1 MAKKVHNIPKD
12 NNILRIPIEE
22 AMPDN
27 YLPYAVEVA
36 KDRALPDVRD
46 GLKPVHRRIL
56 YGSYLLKAFPDRPYY
71 KSARIVGD
79 VLGKFHPHGDSSVY
93 DAMVLMAQ
101 DFSTR
106 EPLFD
111 GHGNFGSMDG
121 DGAAAMRYTEAR
133 LSPIAME
140 MLKDIEKETVDMVPN
155 YSDSEMEPKVLP
167 ARYPNL
173 LVNGTF
179 GIAVGLATNI
189 PPHNLGE
196 VTDGVLAYIDNP
208 EITTKELMEY
218 IKAPDLP
225 TGGVLIGKNSLLS
238 AYETGEGKVTLRAKT
253 EIEKLENGRYGIVI
267 TEFPYRRNKSK
278 ILQTISEMTG
288 DKRHQKALEAIT
300 DIRDESDRTGIR
312 AVVELKKAADYDT
325 ADKILKY
332 LFKKTDLQCNVSFN
346 MVALA
351 NGKPQTMGLKTIIT
365 HYVNHQ
371 KDIVTR
377 RSIKELAMAEKR
389 FHIVEGFIKA
399 IDVLD
404 EIIKTIRE
412 SKSKKDAGINLV
424 EKFGFTEMQAEA
436 ILELMLY
443 RLTGLEIKVFQK
455 EYAELEKNI
464 KKLRKILSD
473 EKTLLNVVKSEL
485 KEITDKYRNPRRT
498 MIVEDDS
505 EAKIDL
511 EELIVV
517 EDVMITLSKDGFIKR
532 IPFKNYQRSNAKAE
546 DIEYRE
552 GDELKFLFKSN
563 TTESIL
569 LFTDKGN
576 MYQIKGINIPEG
588 KWKEK
593 GERVDSI
600 IKTLNLD
607 DENIVEAFSIGV
619 LDGSKSIQF
628 ITNRGIIKKSS
639 LDKFQTSYSK
649 IQALKLK
656 ENELVLNI
664 ILLDSEEDKQFLEV
678 KTKLGLKFSLELP
691 KIEDTPRNILGTQLF
706 NLIESDEIINVEY
719 VNEFE
724 FITFS
729 LGVTAK
735 GTLKGFARAKANDRL
750 KVNTDSLSTLLMFT
764 DKGNVYKIPAFLI
777 SNVIKEEIAIENIID
792 GYSKKEKI
800 IDVYSIK
807 TFNEKDMVYFF
818 SKKGMIKKTSLKE
831 YDGNYSSCQAYKFKY
846 ENDELISVCI
856 EANDGEI
863 VIISKKGMAI
873 RFLSESVNAMGRVAS
888 GVTGIS
894 LKEDDEVLSGN
905 ILKLL
910 SNTMDEIAIDDNRNE
925 EITLLTKNKEKKV
938 VEIRDIRVQNRA
950 GRGTNIMVINLDDE
964 ITETLFSL

>member
-1 MAKKVHNIPKD
+1 MAKKGYDIPRD
-12 NNILRIPIEE
+12 NNILRVPLEE

-133 LSPIAME
+133 LSKIAME
-140 MLKDIEKETVDMVPN
+140 MLRDIDKETVDMVPN

-208 EITTKELMEY
+208 EITTKELMDY

-253 EIEKLENGRYGIVI
+253 NIEKLENGRWGIVI

-312 AVVELKKAADYDT
+312 AVVELKKAADEDT

-332 LFKKTDLQCNVSFN
+332 LFKKTDLQCNISFN

-351 NGKPQTMGLKTIIT
+351 NGKPQTMGLKTIIS

-377 RSIKELAMAEKR
+377 RTIKELAIAEKR

-412 SKSKKDAGINLV
+412 SKSKKDAGINLI
-424 EKFGFTEMQAEA
+424 EKFGFTEIQAEA

-455 EYAELEKNI
+455 EYAELEKTI
-464 KKLRKILSD
+464 KKLRKILAD
-473 EKTLLNVVKSEL
+473 EKELLRVVKSEL
-485 KEITDKYRNPRRT
+485 KEITDKFRNPRRT

-511 EELIVV
+511 DELIIV
-517 EDVMITLSKDGFIKR
+517 EDVMVTLSKDGFIKR

-552 GDELKFLFKSN
+552 GDELKFCFKSN
-563 TTESIL
+563 TTENIL

-576 MYQIKGINIPEG
+576 MYQVKGINIPEG

-607 DENIVEAFSIGV
+607 EENIIEAISIGI
-619 LDGSKSIQF
+619 LDANKSVQF
-628 ITNRGIIKKSS
+628 ITNRGIIKKST

-649 IQALKLK
+649 IQAIKLK
-656 ENELVLNI
+656 DNELVLDI
-664 ILLDSEEDKQFLEV
+664 ILLELQEEKQFLEV

-706 NLIESDEIINVEY
+706 NLIENDEIVSVEY
-719 VNEFE
+719 TNEFE

-729 LGVTAK
+729 VGVTSK
-735 GTLKGFARAKANDRL
+735 GTLRGFARAKATDRI
-750 KVNTDSLSTLLMFT
+750 KVNTDTLSTLLLFT
-764 DKGNVYKIPAFLI
+764 NKGNVYKIPSFLI
-777 SNVIKEEIAIENIID
+777 SNVIKEDISLESIIE
-792 GYSKKEKI
+792 GYSKSEKI
-800 IDVYSIK
+800 IDIYSVK
-807 TFNEKDMVYFF
+807 NFDERNVVYFF
-818 SKKGMIKKTSLKE
+818 TKKGMIKKTSLKE
-831 YDGNYSSCQAYKFKY
+831 YDGNYSVWQAYKFKY
-846 ENDELISVCI
+846 ESDEVIAVCI
-856 EANDGEI
+856 EPNNNGEV

-873 RFLSESVNAMGRVAS
+873 RFLSDSVNTMGRIAS
-888 GVTGIS
+888 GVTGVS
-894 LKEDDEVLSGN
+894 LKEDDEVISGKVIGAMSCVN
-905 ILKLL
+905 
-910 SNTMDEIAIDDNRNE
+910 DEIAIDTNRDE
-925 EITLLTKNKEKKV
+925 EFTLITKNKEKKV
-938 VEIRDIRVQNRA
+938 ISINDIRIQNRA
-950 GRGTNIMVINLDDE
+950 GRGTNVMVINLDDE
-964 ITETLFSL
+964 IIETQYS

>member
-1 MAKKVHNIPKD
+1 MAKKGYDIPRD
-12 NNILRIPIEE
+12 NNILRVPLEE

-133 LSPIAME
+133 LSKIAME
-140 MLKDIEKETVDMVPN
+140 MLRDIDKETVDMVPN

-208 EITTKELMEY
+208 EITTKELMDY

-253 EIEKLENGRYGIVI
+253 NIEKLENGRWGIVI

-312 AVVELKKAADYDT
+312 AVVELKKAADEDT

-332 LFKKTDLQCNVSFN
+332 LFKKTDLQCNISFN

-351 NGKPQTMGLKTIIT
+351 NGKPQTMGLKTIIS

-377 RSIKELAMAEKR
+377 RTIKELAIAEKR

-412 SKSKKDAGINLV
+412 SKSKKDAGINLI
-424 EKFGFTEMQAEA
+424 EKFGFTEIQAEA

-455 EYAELEKNI
+455 EYAELEKTI
-464 KKLRKILSD
+464 KKLRKILAD
-473 EKTLLNVVKSEL
+473 EKELLRVVKSEL
-485 KEITDKYRNPRRT
+485 KEITDKFRNPRRT

-511 EELIVV
+511 DELIIV
-517 EDVMITLSKDGFIKR
+517 EDVMVTLSKDGFIKR

-552 GDELKFLFKSN
+552 GDELKFCFKSN
-563 TTESIL
+563 TTENIL

-576 MYQIKGINIPEG
+576 MYQVKGINIPEG

-607 DENIVEAFSIGV
+607 EENIIEAISIGI
-619 LDGSKSIQF
+619 LDANKSVQF
-628 ITNRGIIKKSS
+628 ITNRGIIKKST

-649 IQALKLK
+649 IQAIKLK
-656 ENELVLNI
+656 DNELVLDI
-664 ILLDSEEDKQFLEV
+664 ILLELQEEKQFLEV

-706 NLIESDEIINVEY
+706 NLIENDEIVSVEY
-719 VNEFE
+719 TNEFE

-729 LGVTAK
+729 VGVTSK
-735 GTLKGFARAKANDRL
+735 GTLRGFARAKATDRI
-750 KVNTDSLSTLLMFT
+750 KVNTDTLSTLLLFT
-764 DKGNVYKIPAFLI
+764 NKGNVYKIPSFLI
-777 SNVIKEEIAIENIID
+777 SNVIKEDISLESIIE
-792 GYSKKEKI
+792 GYSKSEKI
-800 IDVYSIK
+800 IDIYSVK
-807 TFNEKDMVYFF
+807 NFDERNMVYFF
-818 SKKGMIKKTSLKE
+818 TKKGMIKKTSLKE
-831 YDGNYSSCQAYKFKY
+831 YDGNYSVWQAYKFKY
-846 ENDELISVCI
+846 ESDEVIAVCI
-856 EANDGEI
+856 EPNNNGEV

-873 RFLSESVNAMGRVAS
+873 RFLSDSVNTMGRIAS
-888 GVTGIS
+888 GVTGVS
-894 LKEDDEVLSGN
+894 LKEDDEVISGKVIGAMSCVN
-905 ILKLL
+905 
-910 SNTMDEIAIDDNRNE
+910 DEIAIDTNRDE
-925 EITLLTKNKEKKV
+925 EFTLITKNKEKKV
-938 VEIRDIRVQNRA
+938 ISINDIRIQNRA
-950 GRGTNIMVINLDDE
+950 GRGTNVMVINLDDE
-964 ITETLFSL
+964 IIETQYS

>member
-1 MAKKVHNIPKD
+1 MAKKVHDIPRD
-12 NNILRIPIEE
+12 NNILRIPLEE

-56 YGSYLLKAFPDRPYY
+56 YGAYLLKAFPDRPYY

-133 LSPIAME
+133 LSKMAME
-140 MLKDIEKETVDMVPN
+140 MLRDIDKDTVDMVPN

-253 EIEKLENGRYGIVI
+253 NIEKLENGRYGIVI

-300 DIRDESDRTGIR
+300 DIRDESDRSGIR
-312 AVVELKKAADYDT
+312 AVVELKKAADYNT

-332 LFKKTDLQCNVSFN
+332 LFKKTDLQCNISFN

-351 NGKPQTMGLKTIIT
+351 NGKPQTMGLKTIIM

-371 KDIVTR
+371 KDIVTKR
-377 RSIKELAMAEKR
+377 TIKELAMAEKR

-424 EKFGFTEMQAEA
+424 EKFGFTEIQAEA

-455 EYAELEKNI
+455 EYAELEKII
-464 KKLRKILSD
+464 KRLRKILAH
-473 EKTLLNVVKSEL
+473 ENELLKVIKAEL
-485 KEITDKYRNPRRT
+485 KEITDRFRNPRRT

-532 IPFKNYQRSNAKAE
+532 IPVKTYQRSNAKAE

-563 TTESIL
+563 TTENIL

-576 MYQIKGINIPEG
+576 MYQVKGINIPEG

-607 DENIVEAFSIGV
+607 DESIVEAFSVGI
-619 LDGSKSIQF
+619 LDGSKSVQF
-628 ITNRGIIKKSS
+628 ITNRAIIKKST

-656 ENELVLNI
+656 DNEYVLNI
-664 ILLDSEEDKQFLEV
+664 ILIDSEEEKQFLEV

-706 NLIESDEIINVEY
+706 NLIESDEIISIKY
-719 VNEFE
+719 VDEFK
-724 FITFS
+724 FMTFS
-729 LGVTAK
+729 VGVTAK
-735 GTLKGFARAKANDRL
+735 GTLKGFAKAKSSDRL
-750 KVNTDSLSTLLMFT
+750 KVNTDSLSTLLLFT
-764 DKGNVYKIPAFLI
+764 DKGNMYKVPSFLI
-777 SNVIKEEIAIENIID
+777 SNVVKEEIALENIID

-800 IDVYSIK
+800 IDIYSVK
-807 TFNEKDMVYFF
+807 SFNEKNMVYFF
-818 SKKGMIKKTSLKE
+818 TKKGMIKKTSLKE
-831 YDGNYSSCQAYKFKY
+831 YDINYSLCQAYKFKY
-846 ENDELISVCI
+846 ENDEVISVCI
-856 EANDGEI
+856 EENDGEI
-863 VIISKKGMAI
+863 VIVTKKGMAI
-873 RFLSESVNAMGRVAS
+873 RFLSESVNAMGRIAS

-894 LKEDDEVLSGN
+894 LKEDDEAISGSILSGIN
-905 ILKLL
+905 NK
-910 SNTMDEIAIDDNRNE
+910 DEIAIDDNRDKD
-925 EITLLTKNKEKKV
+925 ITLVTKNKEKKLV
-938 VEIRDIRVQNRA
+938 NIKDIRIQNRA
-950 GRGTNIMVINLDDE
+950 GRGTNVMVINLDDE
-964 ITETLFSL
+964 IIEAQYS

>member
-1 MAKKVHNIPKD
+1 MAKKGHDIPRD
-12 NNILRIPIEE
+12 NNILRIPLEE

-56 YGSYLLKAFPDRPYY
+56 YGAYLLKAFPDRPYY

-133 LSPIAME
+133 LSKMAME
-140 MLKDIEKETVDMVPN
+140 MLRDIDKDTVDMVPN

-253 EIEKLENGRYGIVI
+253 NIEKLENGRYGIVI

-300 DIRDESDRTGIR
+300 DIRDESDRSGIR
-312 AVVELKKAADYDT
+312 AVVELKKAADYNT

-332 LFKKTDLQCNVSFN
+332 LFKKTDLQCNISFN

-351 NGKPQTMGLKTIIT
+351 NGKPQTMGLKTIIM

-371 KDIVTR
+371 KDIVTKR
-377 RSIKELAMAEKR
+377 TIKELAMAEKR

-424 EKFGFTEMQAEA
+424 EKFGFTEIQAEA

-455 EYAELEKNI
+455 EYAELEKII
-464 KKLRKILSD
+464 KRLRKILAD
-473 EKTLLNVVKSEL
+473 EKELLKVIKLEL
-485 KEITDKYRNPRRT
+485 KEITDRFRNPRRT

-532 IPFKNYQRSNAKAE
+532 IPVKTYQRSNAKAE

-563 TTESIL
+563 TTENIL

-576 MYQIKGINIPEG
+576 MYQVKGINIPEG

-600 IKTLNLD
+600 IKTLNLE
-607 DENIVEAFSIGV
+607 DENIVEAFSVGV
-619 LDGSKSIQF
+619 LDGSKSVQF
-628 ITNRGIIKKSS
+628 ITNRGIIKKST

-656 ENELVLNI
+656 DNEYVLNI
-664 ILLDSEEDKQFLEV
+664 ILIDSEEEKQFLEV

-706 NLIESDEIINVEY
+706 NLIESDEIISIKY
-719 VNEFE
+719 VDEFK
-724 FITFS
+724 FMTFS
-729 LGVTAK
+729 VGVTAK
-735 GTLKGFARAKANDRL
+735 GTLKGFAKAKSSDRL
-750 KVNTDSLSTLLMFT
+750 KVNTDSLSTLLLFT
-764 DKGNVYKIPAFLI
+764 DKGNMYKVPSFLI
-777 SNVIKEEIAIENIID
+777 SNVVKEEIALENIID

-800 IDVYSIK
+800 IDIYSVK
-807 TFNEKDMVYFF
+807 SFNEKNMVYFF
-818 SKKGMIKKTSLKE
+818 TKKGMIKKTSLKE
-831 YDGNYSSCQAYKFKY
+831 YDINYSLCQAYKFKY
-846 ENDELISVCI
+846 ENDEVISVCI
-856 EANDGEI
+856 EENEGEI
-863 VIISKKGMAI
+863 VIVTKKGMAI
-873 RFLSESVNAMGRVAS
+873 RFLSESVNAMGRIAS

-894 LKEDDEVLSGN
+894 LKEDDEAISGSILSGIN
-905 ILKLL
+905 NK
-910 SNTMDEIAIDDNRNE
+910 DEIAIDDNRDKD
-925 EITLLTKNKEKKV
+925 ITLVTKNKEKKLV
-938 VEIRDIRVQNRA
+938 NIKDIRIQNRA
-950 GRGTNIMVINLDDE
+950 GRGTNVMVINLDDE
-964 ITETLFSL
+964 IIEAQYS

>member
-1 MAKKVHNIPKD
+1 MAKKGHDIPRD
-12 NNILRIPIEE
+12 NNILRIPLEE

-56 YGSYLLKAFPDRPYY
+56 YGAYLLKAFPDRPYY

-133 LSPIAME
+133 LSKIAME
-140 MLKDIEKETVDMVPN
+140 MLRDIDKETVEMVPN

-253 EIEKLENGRYGIVI
+253 NIEKLENGRWGIVI

-312 AVVELKKAADYDT
+312 AVVELKKAADRDT

-332 LFKKTDLQCNVSFN
+332 LFKKTDLQCNIGFN

-377 RSIKELAMAEKR
+377 RSIKELAIAEKR

-404 EIIKTIRE
+404 EVIKTIRE
-412 SKSKKDAGINLV
+412 SKSKKDAGLNLI
-424 EKFGFTEMQAEA
+424 EKFGFTEIQAEA

-455 EYAELEKNI
+455 EYAELEKTI
-464 KKLRKILSD
+464 KRLKKILSH
-473 EKTLLNVVKSEL
+473 ESELLKVVKNEL

-517 EDVMITLSKDGFIKR
+517 EEVMITLSKDGFIKR
-532 IPFKNYQRSNAKAE
+532 IPVRTYQRSNAKAE
-546 DIEYRE
+546 DIDYRE
-552 GDELKFLFKSN
+552 GDELKYLIKSN
-563 TTESIL
+563 TTENIL

-576 MYQIKGINIPEG
+576 MYQTKGINIPEG

-593 GERVDSI
+593 GERIDSI
-600 IKTLNLD
+600 IKTLNLEE
-607 DENIVEAFSIGV
+607 ENIVEAISVQI
-619 LDGSKSIQF
+619 LDGRKSIQF
-628 ITNRGIIKKSS
+628 ITNKGIIKKSS
-639 LDKFQTSYSK
+639 LDKFQTNYSK

-656 ENELVLNI
+656 EDEAVI
-664 ILLDSEEDKQFLEV
+664 DVILLEDEEKKDFLKVE
-678 KTKLGLKFSLELP
+678 TKLGLKFSLELP
-691 KIEDTPRNILGTQLF
+691 ILEDTPRNIMGTQLF
-706 NLIESDEIINVEY
+706 NLIENDEVINVKYIDEY
-719 VNEFE
+719 EFV
-724 FITFS
+724 TFS
-729 LGVTAK
+729 VGVTSK
-735 GTLKGFARAKANDRL
+735 GTLKGFSRAKSSDRL
-750 KVNTDSLSTLLMFT
+750 KVNTDSASTLLLFT
-764 DKGNVYKIPAFLI
+764 NRGNVYKVPTFLI
-777 SNVIKEEIAIENIID
+777 TNVMKEEVSLQNIIE

-800 IDVYSIK
+800 VDVYSIK
-807 TFNEKDMVYFF
+807 NFDENNLVYFF
-818 SKKGMIKKTSLKE
+818 TKKGMIKKTSLKE
-831 YDGNYSSCQAYKFKY
+831 YDGNYSMWQAYKFKY
-846 ENDELISVCI
+846 ENDEVISVNI
-856 EANDGEI
+856 EVDNLNEI
-863 VIISKKGMAI
+863 LLISKKGMAI
-873 RFLSESVNAMGRVAS
+873 RFQGESVNTMGRVAS

-894 LKEDDEVLSGN
+894 LKEDDEVISGK
-905 ILKLL
+905 IIKRV
-910 SNTMDEIAIDDNRNE
+910 SSESSEIAIDVDNSE
-925 EITLLTKNKEKKV
+925 GFVLSTKNREEKV
-938 VEIRDIRVQNRA
+938 VLIRDIRVQNRA
-950 GRGTNIMVINLDDE
+950 GRGTNIMLVNFDDE
-964 ITETLFSL
+964 ITEIRFA

>member
-1 MAKKVHNIPKD
+1 MAKKVHNIPRD
-12 NNILRIPIEE
+12 NNILRIPLEE

-56 YGSYLLKAFPDRPYY
+56 YGAYLLKAFPDRPYY

-79 VLGKFHPHGDSSVY
+79 VLGKFHPHGDTSVY

-101 DFSTR
+101 NFSTR
-106 EPLFD
+106 ETLFD

-140 MLKDIEKETVDMVPN
+140 MLRDIDKETVEMVPN

-208 EITTKELMEY
+208 KITIQELMEY

-225 TGGVLIGKNSLLS
+225 TGGVLIGKKSLLS
-238 AYETGEGKVTLRAKT
+238 AYETGEGKVTLRSKT
-253 EIEKLENGRYGIVI
+253 AIEKLENGRYGIVI

-288 DKRHQKALEAIT
+288 DKKHQKALEAIT
-300 DIRDESDRTGIR
+300 DIRDESDRSGIR
-312 AVVELKKAADYDT
+312 AVVELKKAADYET

-332 LFKKTDLQCNVSFN
+332 LFKKTDLQCNISFN

-351 NGKPQTMGLKTIIT
+351 NGKPQTMGLKTIIE

-371 KDIVTR
+371 RDVVTK
-377 RSIKELAMAEKR
+377 RSIRELAMAEKR

-412 SKSKKDAGINLV
+412 SKSKKDAGVNLV
-424 EKFGFTEMQAEA
+424 EKFGFTETQAEA

-455 EYAELEKNI
+455 EYTELEKTI
-464 KKLRKILSD
+464 KKLRKILSHD
-473 EKTLLNVVKSEL
+473 KTLLEVIKTEL

-498 MIVEDDS
+498 MLVEDDS

-511 EELIVV
+511 QELIVV
-517 EDVMITLSKDGFIKR
+517 EDVMVTLSKDGFIKR
-532 IPFKNYQRSNAKAE
+532 IPLKTYQRSNAKAE
-546 DIEYRE
+546 DIDYRE

-563 TTESIL
+563 TTENIL
-569 LFTDKGN
+569 LFTDRGN
-576 MYQIKGINIPEG
+576 MYQVKGINIPEG

-593 GERVDSI
+593 GERIDSL

-607 DENIVEAFSIGV
+607 EEKIIEAISVGV
-619 LDGSKSIQF
+619 LDSNKSIQF

-639 LDKFQTSYSK
+639 LNKFQTNYTK
-649 IQALKLK
+649 IQAIKLK
-656 ENELVLNI
+656 ENEFVLNI
-664 ILLDSEEDKQFLEV
+664 ALLENDNEREFLKV
-678 KTKLGLKFSLELP
+678 KTKLGLKFSLEVP
-691 KIEDTPRNILGTQLF
+691 AIEDSPRNILGTQLF
-706 NLIESDEIINVEY
+706 NLIEKDEITEVEY
-719 VNEFE
+719 VSEFE
-724 FITFS
+724 FISFS
-729 LGVTAK
+729 VGVTAK
-735 GTLKGFARAKANDRL
+735 GNLKGFARAKSSDRL
-750 KVNTDSLSTLLMFT
+750 KVNTDSASTLLLFT
-764 DKGNVYKIPAFLI
+764 NEGNVYKIPSFLI
-777 SNVIKEEIAIENIID
+777 SNVVKEEILLENIIE
-792 GYSKKEKI
+792 GYNKKEKV
-800 IDVYSIK
+800 IDVHSVK
-807 TFNEKDMVYFF
+807 NFEEGNRVYFF
-818 SKKGMIKKTSLKE
+818 TKKGMIKKTSLKE
-831 YDGNYSSCQAYKFKY
+831 YDGNYSMCQAYKFKY
-846 ENDELISVCI
+846 ENDEVISVCI
-856 EANDGEI
+856 YNNIKAEI

-873 RFLSESVNAMGRVAS
+873 RFLSDNVNTMGRVAS

-894 LKEDDEVLSGN
+894 LKDDDEVISGKVIGLIAN
-905 ILKLL
+905 D
-910 SNTMDEIAIDDNRNE
+910 NDEIAIDKDNNSQV
-925 EITLLTKNKEKKV
+925 ILITKNKEKKNV
-938 VEIRDIRVQNRA
+938 LIEEIRIQNRA
-950 GRGTNIMVINLDDE
+950 GRGTNVMVINLDDE
-964 ITETLFSL
+964 ITETEFQ

>member
-1 MAKKVHNIPKD
+1 MAKKGHDIPRD
-12 NNILRIPIEE
+12 NNILRIPLEE

-56 YGSYLLKAFPDRPYY
+56 YGAYLLKAFPDRPYY

-111 GHGNFGSMDG
+111 GHGNFGSIDG

-133 LSPIAME
+133 LSKIAME
-140 MLKDIEKETVDMVPN
+140 MLRDIDKETVEMVPN

-253 EIEKLENGRYGIVI
+253 NIEKLENGRYGIVI

-300 DIRDESDRTGIR
+300 DIRDESDRSGIR

-332 LFKKTDLQCNVSFN
+332 LFKKTDLQCNISFN

-351 NGKPQTMGLKTIIT
+351 NGKPQTMGLKTIIM

-371 KDIVTR
+371 KDIVTKR
-377 RSIKELAMAEKR
+377 TIKELMMAEKR

-412 SKSKKDAGINLV
+412 SKSKKDAGINLI
-424 EKFGFTEMQAEA
+424 EKFGFTEIQAEA

-455 EYAELEKNI
+455 EYAELEKTI
-464 KKLRKILSD
+464 KKLRKILAH
-473 EKTLLNVVKSEL
+473 ENELLKVIKVEL
-485 KEITDKYRNPRRT
+485 KEITDRFRNPRRT

-511 EELIVV
+511 DELIVV
-517 EDVMITLSKDGFIKR
+517 EDVMVTLSKDGFIKR
-532 IPFKNYQRSNAKAE
+532 IPLKTYQRSNAKAE

-563 TTESIL
+563 TTENIL

-576 MYQIKGINIPEG
+576 MYQVKGINIPEG
-588 KWKEK
+588 KWREK

-607 DENIVEAFSIGV
+607 DENIVEAFSVRV
-619 LDGSKSIQF
+619 LDGSKSVQF
-628 ITNRGIIKKSS
+628 ITNRGIIKKST

-656 ENELVLNI
+656 ENEYVLNI
-664 ILLDSEEDKQFLEV
+664 ILIDSEEEKQFLKV

-691 KIEDTPRNILGTQLF
+691 KIEDTPRNILGIQLF
-706 NLIESDEIINVEY
+706 NLIENDEIISVEY
-719 VNEFE
+719 VDEFE
-724 FITFS
+724 FMTFS
-729 LGVTAK
+729 VGVTAK
-735 GTLKGFARAKANDRL
+735 GTLKGFAKAKSSDRL
-750 KVNTDSLSTLLMFT
+750 KVNTDSLSTLLLFT
-764 DKGNVYKIPAFLI
+764 NKGNMYKVPSFLI
-777 SNVIKEEIAIENIID
+777 SNVVKEEIALENIID
-792 GYSKKEKI
+792 GYSKKERV
-800 IDVYSIK
+800 IDVYSLK
-807 TFNEKDMVYFF
+807 SFDEKNMVYFF
-818 SKKGMIKKTSLKE
+818 TKKGMIKKTSLKE
-831 YDGNYSSCQAYKFKY
+831 YDINYSLCQAYKFKY
-846 ENDELISVCI
+846 ENDEVISVCI
-856 EANDGEI
+856 EGNEGEI
-863 VIISKKGMAI
+863 LIVTKKGMAI
-873 RFLSESVNAMGRVAS
+873 RFLSEGVNTMGRIAS

-894 LKEDDEVLSGN
+894 LKEDDEAISGCILSGV
-905 ILKLL
+905 
-910 SNTMDEIAIDDNRNE
+910 SNEDEIAIDDSRDKD
-925 EITLLTKNKEKKV
+925 ITLVTKNKEKKLV
-938 VEIRDIRVQNRA
+938 DIKDIRIQNRA
-950 GRGTNIMVINLDDE
+950 GRGTNVMVINLDDE
-964 ITETLFSL
+964 IIEAQYS

>member
-1 MAKKVHNIPKD
+1 MAKKGHDIPRD
-12 NNILRIPIEE
+12 NNILRIPLEE

-56 YGSYLLKAFPDRPYY
+56 YGAYLLKAFPDRPYY

-133 LSPIAME
+133 LSKMAME
-140 MLKDIEKETVDMVPN
+140 MLRDIDKDTVDMVPN

-208 EITTKELMEY
+208 EVTTKELMEY

-253 EIEKLENGRYGIVI
+253 NIEKLENGRYGIVI

-300 DIRDESDRTGIR
+300 DIRDESDRSGIR
-312 AVVELKKAADYDT
+312 AVVELKKAADYNT

-332 LFKKTDLQCNVSFN
+332 LFKKTDLQCNISFN

-351 NGKPQTMGLKTIIT
+351 NGKPQTMGLKTIIM

-371 KDIVTR
+371 KDIVTKR
-377 RSIKELAMAEKR
+377 TIKELAMAEKR

-424 EKFGFTEMQAEA
+424 EKFGFTEIQAEA

-455 EYAELEKNI
+455 EYAELEKII
-464 KKLRKILSD
+464 KRLRKILAD
-473 EKTLLNVVKSEL
+473 EKELLKVIKLEL
-485 KEITDKYRNPRRT
+485 KEITDRFRNPRRT

-532 IPFKNYQRSNAKAE
+532 IPVKTYQRSNAKAE

-563 TTESIL
+563 TTENIL

-576 MYQIKGINIPEG
+576 MYQVKGINIPEG

-607 DENIVEAFSIGV
+607 DESIVEAFSVGI
-619 LDGSKSIQF
+619 LDGSKSVQF
-628 ITNRGIIKKSS
+628 ITNRAIIKKST

-656 ENELVLNI
+656 DNEYVLNI
-664 ILLDSEEDKQFLEV
+664 ILIDSEEEKQFLEV

-706 NLIESDEIINVEY
+706 NLIESDEIISIKY
-719 VNEFE
+719 VDEFK
-724 FITFS
+724 FMTFS
-729 LGVTAK
+729 VGVTAK
-735 GTLKGFARAKANDRL
+735 GTLKGFAKAKSSDRL
-750 KVNTDSLSTLLMFT
+750 KVNTDSLSTLLLFT
-764 DKGNVYKIPAFLI
+764 DKGNMYKVPSFLI
-777 SNVIKEEIAIENIID
+777 SNVVKEEIALENIID

-800 IDVYSIK
+800 IDIYSVK
-807 TFNEKDMVYFF
+807 SFNEKNMVYFF
-818 SKKGMIKKTSLKE
+818 TKKGMIKKTSLKE
-831 YDGNYSSCQAYKFKY
+831 YDINYSLCQAYKFKY
-846 ENDELISVCI
+846 ENDEVISVCI
-856 EANDGEI
+856 EENEGEI
-863 VIISKKGMAI
+863 VIVTKKGMAI
-873 RFLSESVNAMGRVAS
+873 RFLSESVNAMGRIAS

-894 LKEDDEVLSGN
+894 LKEDDEAISGSILSGIN
-905 ILKLL
+905 NK
-910 SNTMDEIAIDDNRNE
+910 DEIAIDDNRDKD
-925 EITLLTKNKEKKV
+925 ITLVTKNKEKKLV
-938 VEIRDIRVQNRA
+938 NIKDIRIQNRA
-950 GRGTNIMVINLDDE
+950 GRGTNVMVINLDDE
-964 ITETLFSL
+964 IIEAQYS

>member
-1 MAKKVHNIPKD
+1 MAKKGHDIPRD
-12 NNILRIPIEE
+12 NNILRIPLEE

-56 YGSYLLKAFPDRPYY
+56 YGAYLLKAFPDRPYY

-133 LSPIAME
+133 LSKMAME
-140 MLKDIEKETVDMVPN
+140 MLRDIDKDTVDMVPN

-208 EITTKELMEY
+208 EVTTKELMEY

-253 EIEKLENGRYGIVI
+253 NIEKLENGRYGIVI

-300 DIRDESDRTGIR
+300 DIRDESDRSGIR
-312 AVVELKKAADYDT
+312 AVVELKKAADYNT

-332 LFKKTDLQCNVSFN
+332 LFKKTDLQCNISFN

-351 NGKPQTMGLKTIIT
+351 NGKPQTMGLKTIIM

-371 KDIVTR
+371 KDIVTKR
-377 RSIKELAMAEKR
+377 TIKELAMAEKR

-424 EKFGFTEMQAEA
+424 EKFGFTEIQAEA

-455 EYAELEKNI
+455 EYAELEKII
-464 KKLRKILSD
+464 KRLRKILAH
-473 EKTLLNVVKSEL
+473 ENELLKVIKAEL
-485 KEITDKYRNPRRT
+485 KEITDRFRNPRRT

-532 IPFKNYQRSNAKAE
+532 IPVKTYQRSNAKAE

-563 TTESIL
+563 TTENIL

-576 MYQIKGINIPEG
+576 MYQVKGINIPEG

-607 DENIVEAFSIGV
+607 DESIVEAFSVGI
-619 LDGSKSIQF
+619 LDGSKSVQF
-628 ITNRGIIKKSS
+628 ITNRAIIKKST

-656 ENELVLNI
+656 DNEYVLNI
-664 ILLDSEEDKQFLEV
+664 ILIDSEEEKQFLEV

-706 NLIESDEIINVEY
+706 NLIESDEIISIKY
-719 VNEFE
+719 VDEFK
-724 FITFS
+724 FMTFS
-729 LGVTAK
+729 VGVTAK
-735 GTLKGFARAKANDRL
+735 GTLKGFAKAKSSDRL
-750 KVNTDSLSTLLMFT
+750 KVNTDSLSTLLLFT
-764 DKGNVYKIPAFLI
+764 DKGNMYKVPSFLI
-777 SNVIKEEIAIENIID
+777 SNVVKEEIALENIID

-800 IDVYSIK
+800 IDIYSVK
-807 TFNEKDMVYFF
+807 SFNEKNMVYFF
-818 SKKGMIKKTSLKE
+818 TKKGMIKKTSLKE
-831 YDGNYSSCQAYKFKY
+831 YDINYSLCQAYKFKY
-846 ENDELISVCI
+846 ENDEVISVCI
-856 EANDGEI
+856 EENEGEI
-863 VIISKKGMAI
+863 VIVTKKGMAI
-873 RFLSESVNAMGRVAS
+873 RFLSESVNAMGRIAS

-894 LKEDDEVLSGN
+894 LKEDDEAISGSILSGIN
-905 ILKLL
+905 NK
-910 SNTMDEIAIDDNRNE
+910 DEIAIDDNRDKD
-925 EITLLTKNKEKKV
+925 ITLVTKNKEKKLV
-938 VEIRDIRVQNRA
+938 NIKDIRIQNRA
-950 GRGTNIMVINLDDE
+950 GRGTNVMVINLDDE
-964 ITETLFSL
+964 IIEVQYS

>member
-1 MAKKVHNIPKD
+1 MAKKGHDIPRD
-12 NNILRIPIEE
+12 NNILRIPLEE

-56 YGSYLLKAFPDRPYY
+56 YGAYLLKAFPDRPYY

-133 LSPIAME
+133 LSKMAME
-140 MLKDIEKETVDMVPN
+140 MLRDIDKDTVDMVPN

-208 EITTKELMEY
+208 EITTKDLMEY

-253 EIEKLENGRYGIVI
+253 NIEKLENGRYGIVI

-300 DIRDESDRTGIR
+300 DIRDESDRSGIR
-312 AVVELKKAADYDT
+312 AVVELKKAADYNT

-332 LFKKTDLQCNVSFN
+332 LFKKTDLQCNISFN

-351 NGKPQTMGLKTIIT
+351 NGKPQTMGLKTIIM

-371 KDIVTR
+371 KDIVTKR
-377 RSIKELAMAEKR
+377 TIKELAMAEKR

-424 EKFGFTEMQAEA
+424 EKFGFTEIQAEA

-455 EYAELEKNI
+455 EYAELEKII
-464 KKLRKILSD
+464 KRLRKILAH
-473 EKTLLNVVKSEL
+473 ENELLKVIKAEL
-485 KEITDKYRNPRRT
+485 KEITDRFRNPRRT

-532 IPFKNYQRSNAKAE
+532 IPVKTYQRSNAKAE

-563 TTESIL
+563 TTENIL

-576 MYQIKGINIPEG
+576 MYQVKGINIPEG

-607 DENIVEAFSIGV
+607 DESIVEAFSVGI
-619 LDGSKSIQF
+619 LDGSKSVQF
-628 ITNRGIIKKSS
+628 ITNRAIIKKST

-656 ENELVLNI
+656 DNEYVLNI
-664 ILLDSEEDKQFLEV
+664 ILIDSEEEKQFLEV

-706 NLIESDEIINVEY
+706 NLIESDEIISIKY
-719 VNEFE
+719 VDEFK
-724 FITFS
+724 FMTFS
-729 LGVTAK
+729 VGVTAK
-735 GTLKGFARAKANDRL
+735 GTLKGFAKAKSSDRL
-750 KVNTDSLSTLLMFT
+750 KVNTDSLSTLLLFT
-764 DKGNVYKIPAFLI
+764 DKGNMYKVPSFLI
-777 SNVIKEEIAIENIID
+777 SNVVKEEIALENIID

-800 IDVYSIK
+800 IDIYSVK
-807 TFNEKDMVYFF
+807 SFNEKNMVYFF
-818 SKKGMIKKTSLKE
+818 TKKGMIKKTSLKE
-831 YDGNYSSCQAYKFKY
+831 YDINYSLCQAYKFKY
-846 ENDELISVCI
+846 ENDEVISVCI
-856 EANDGEI
+856 EENDGEI
-863 VIISKKGMAI
+863 VIVTKKGMAI
-873 RFLSESVNAMGRVAS
+873 RFLSESVNAMGRIAS

-894 LKEDDEVLSGN
+894 LKEDDEAISGSILSGIN
-905 ILKLL
+905 NK
-910 SNTMDEIAIDDNRNE
+910 DEIAIDDNRDKD
-925 EITLLTKNKEKKV
+925 ITLVTKNKEKKLV
-938 VEIRDIRVQNRA
+938 NIKDIRIQNRA
-950 GRGTNIMVINLDDE
+950 GRGTNVMVINLDDE
-964 ITETLFSL
+964 IIEAQYS